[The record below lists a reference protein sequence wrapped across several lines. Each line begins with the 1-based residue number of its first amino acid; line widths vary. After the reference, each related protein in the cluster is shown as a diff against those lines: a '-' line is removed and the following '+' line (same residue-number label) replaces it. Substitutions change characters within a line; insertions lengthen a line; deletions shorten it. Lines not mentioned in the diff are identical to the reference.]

1 VLYRCWRYVLHY
13 LRRYLLIDRIKQRST
28 GQPPDE

>member
-1 VLYRCWRYVLHY
+1 MCWRKLLHY
-13 LRRYLLIDRIKQRST
+13 LRRYLLIDRVKQRTT